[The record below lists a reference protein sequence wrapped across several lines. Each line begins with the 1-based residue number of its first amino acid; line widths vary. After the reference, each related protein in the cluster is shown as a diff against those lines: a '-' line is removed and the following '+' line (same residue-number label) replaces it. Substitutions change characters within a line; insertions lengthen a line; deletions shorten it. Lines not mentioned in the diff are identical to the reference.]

1 MLYLPLRST
10 KKGKFMTRDSIN
22 VQYPV
27 LDHTESVANIAI
39 TKKAVTQANGIK
51 VADAFSNKNNSLFIV
66 IENTGNAKSSMTVKA
81 GDAYPNSM
89 LGDITI
95 ELATGVSAI
104 QIQDLA
110 RFQRSDES
118 IDIDF
123 ATGFTGNIY
132 AIAKWA
138 GVRPVVE

>member
-1 MLYLPLRST
+1 
-10 KKGKFMTRDSIN
+10 MTRDKID
-22 VQYPV
+22 VQYPT
-27 LDHTESVANIAI
+27 LDHTESVANIGI
-39 TKKAVTQANGIK
+39 TKKTVVVANGIT

-66 IENTGNAKSSMTVKA
+66 VQNDDDAKSSMTVKA

-95 ELATGVSAI
+95 EIPVGVSAI
-104 QIQDLA
+104 QIQDLS
-110 RFQRSDES
+110 RFEKSDGS
-118 IDIDF
+118 IDLDF
-123 ATGFTGNIY
+123 ATGFDGSIY